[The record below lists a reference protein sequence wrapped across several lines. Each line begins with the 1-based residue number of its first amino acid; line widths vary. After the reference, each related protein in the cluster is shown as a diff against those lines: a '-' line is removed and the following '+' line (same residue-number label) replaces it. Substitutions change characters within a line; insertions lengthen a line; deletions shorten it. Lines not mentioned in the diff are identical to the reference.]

1 MGAYTLRQKYRLGI
15 VVIIVV
21 SVILF
26 SSVRYLGKG
35 ARFQFL
41 EREHYVLVNQ
51 METKIH
57 ALANGARGADA
68 LTREYLYERIAKA
81 DRLAQTP
88 QIELNEAERQ
98 VFRLLGFGFVMD
110 LPERDRKDL
119 ARLKAVI
126 EAEPGTGFTAEFL
139 TKLDPYLDAV
149 VANSNEFG
157 PTMAQGVDSMKLIFL
172 VLALISIA
180 VLIATVLLLRRNTL
194 PPLQY
199 ALEVV
204 NTIRSGDL
212 TKRIDATTRD
222 EMGQLLTGL
231 KEMQETIARLTGQV
245 RSHSEYVFDST
256 RQMVSGNQDLSSRT
270 EHQASTVEEASA
282 TVEKKPSK
290 LRRLFCLQRLV
301 TPAARF
307 PLLGRDAECLHRC
320 DVNVTA
326 RIYRE
331 ILALLIRLHRA
342 EGFRRHHAVGA
353 TRIEARAFQRL
364 LNFR

>member
-1 MGAYTLRQKYRLGI
+1 MGAYTLRQKYSLGV

-57 ALANGARGADA
+57 ALADDARGADA

-88 QIELNEAERQ
+88 WIELNEAERQ

-119 ARLKAVI
+119 ARLKALI
-126 EAEPGTGFTAEFL
+126 ETEPGTGFSAEFL

-157 PTMAQGVDSMKLIFL
+157 PTMAQGVDSMKLIFP

-194 PPLQY
+194 R
-199 ALEVV
+199 
-204 NTIRSGDL
+204 RSDQAD
-212 TKRIDATTRD
+212 RRD
-222 EMGQLLTGL
+222 N
-231 KEMQETIARLTGQV
+231 AR
-245 RSHSEYVFDST
+245 
-256 RQMVSGNQDLSSRT
+256 
-270 EHQASTVEEASA
+270 
-282 TVEKKPSK
+282 
-290 LRRLFCLQRLV
+290 
-301 TPAARF
+301 
-307 PLLGRDAECLHRC
+307 
-320 DVNVTA
+320 
-326 RIYRE
+326 
-331 ILALLIRLHRA
+331 
-342 EGFRRHHAVGA
+342 
-353 TRIEARAFQRL
+353 
-364 LNFR
+364 